1 MKMNSIDHDKL
12 TRSATLPLPLG
23 EGTAHNVAPSDVSSW
38 RCRFSLSLCAAL
50 VAASIVGWGGCAG
63 YRFGAASLYP
73 PDIQTV
79 YVPMFESNSFRRNL
93 SEWLTEAVIKE
104 IELKTPYKV
113 VGTPQ
118 ADSVLIGKLTGDTKR
133 VIVTDP
139 YSQPRDVEV
148 NMVVQVRWVNRK
160 GDLLN
165 QSSSVVIPQDLV
177 TLSNSGMLVTEYG
190 QSVATAQLQSI
201 QRLATEIVSLMEM
214 PW

>member
-1 MKMNSIDHDKL
+1 L
-12 TRSATLPLPLG
+12 RLPLA
-23 EGTAHNVAPSDVSSW
+23 T
-38 RCRFSLSLCAAL
+38 R
-50 VAASIVGWGGCAG
+50 AASGAGWRRQSALLCVLLAASSLGWVGCAG

-73 PDIQTV
+73 TDVQTV
-79 YVPMFESNSFRRNL
+79 YVPMFESNSFRRSL

-133 VIVTDP
+133 VIVEDP
-139 YSQPRDVEV
+139 YDQPREVEV
-148 NMVVQVRWVNRK
+148 NMVVEVRWVNRK
-160 GDLLN
+160 GDLIN
-165 QSSSVVIPQDLV
+165 QSSSVVVPQDLV
-177 TLSNSGMLVTEYG
+177 IMSNSGMLVTEYG

-201 QRLATEIVSLMEM
+201 QRTAAQIVSLMEM

>member
-1 MKMNSIDHDKL
+1 RL
-12 TRSATLPLPLG
+12 AATLPLPLG
-23 EGTAHNVAPSDVSSW
+23 EGIAFSVLARDASAS
-38 RCRFSLSLCAAL
+38 RRRFAILL
-50 VAASIVGWGGCAG
+50 VAGMAAAGALALGGCAG

-133 VIVTDP
+133 VIVEDAFD
-139 YSQPRDVEV
+139 QPREVEV
-148 NMVVQVRWVNRK
+148 GMAVEVRWVNRK

-177 TLSNSGMLVTEYG
+177 VLSSSGMLVTEYG
-190 QSVATAQLQSI
+190 QSVSTAQLESI
-201 QRLATEIVSLMEM
+201 QRLATQIVSLMEM